1 MRIRAPQDLVA
12 GLALIAVALFASWGT
27 ATLSQGRLG
36 AMGPGMMPR
45 ATAVLV
51 GVVGLLITLSA
62 FVTPGPRLDR
72 WSIRGPFFVCL
83 ALVAFAMTIRSLG
96 LVVAGPLVAIISSAA
111 SPETRIKEI
120 LIFGIAVTLFSIAL
134 FKYAL
139 NLPIPVLVIP
149 GVIIL

>member
-12 GLALIAVALFASWGT
+12 GLALAAVAAFALWASRG
-27 ATLSQGRLG
+27 LSQGRLA

-51 GVVGLLITLSA
+51 GLVGLLIAVNA
-62 FVTPGPRLDR
+62 FFTPGPRLER
-72 WSIRGPFFVCL
+72 WSIRGPLFVCL
-83 ALVAFAMTIRSLG
+83 ALVAFAITIRSMG
-96 LVVAGPLVAIISSAA
+96 LVVAGPLVAVISSAA

-120 LIFGIAVTLFSIAL
+120 LIFGIAVTIFSIAL
-134 FKYAL
+134 FKYLL

-149 GVIIL
+149 GVIVL

>member
-1 MRIRAPQDLVA
+1 MRIRAPQDFVAGVGLVA
-12 GLALIAVALFASWGT
+12 IAVFSLWASAG
-27 ATLSQGRLG
+27 LSQGRLG

-51 GVVGLLITLSA
+51 GLVGLLVALGA
-62 FVTPGPRLDR
+62 LLARGPRLER

-83 ALVAFAMTIRSLG
+83 ALVAFAVTIRSVG
-96 LVVAGPLVAIISSAA
+96 LLVAGPLVAIVSGVA
-111 SPETRIKEI
+111 SPETRVKEI
-120 LIFGIAVTLFSIAL
+120 LIFGIAVTIFSIVL
-134 FKYAL
+134 FRYVL

>member
-12 GLALIAVALFASWGT
+12 GLALLAVAVFAFWGT
-27 ATLSQGRLG
+27 AGLSPGRLG
-36 AMGPGMMPR
+36 AMGPAMMPR

-51 GVVGLLITLSA
+51 GVVGLLVTLGA
-62 FVTPGPRLDR
+62 FVAPGPRLDR
-72 WSIRGPFFVCL
+72 WSMRGPFFVCL
-83 ALVAFAMTIRSLG
+83 ALVAFAMTIRSVG

-120 LIFGIAVTLFSIAL
+120 LIFGIAVTLFSIVL